1 MPKVHCKPCL
11 TSGLFAIAFSVLAF
25 FALTFVLVAT
35 VSRPAA
41 AQAIPLPPP
50 PQAPPASSTGPTSNT
65 DVAPSPNNSNS
76 NDQGPDQSIETLKV
90 NVEVVQL
97 FFNVKDKH
105 GALIPNLNKDSF
117 DIFEDG
123 KPQTIKYFKA
133 ESDLPLTL
141 GILIDSSGSQA
152 RVLDME
158 KTVGGS
164 FLESTLRTKDEA
176 FVISF
181 DLDIDL
187 LQDFTNSISRL
198 KHALNE
204 AKINTGGVS
213 CAGGPIGPQGPI
225 PCSSSGPRGT
235 ALYDAVYLAS
245 HDELS
250 HEVGRKA
257 MILLTDGED
266 QGSRL
271 KIKDAIEA
279 AQKADAICYVLL
291 IADRGFYGFGGMGY
305 SGDSDMKKLTQET
318 GGRVIEVGNKI
329 DKLRQA
335 FDQISAELRSQ
346 YNVGYV
352 RPTAFATDH
361 SARSRS
367 NRSRVIIK
375 SRPAAVTTPH
385 QGTKTRRED
394 LRRDSRLR
402 LSRPSVARQPLL
414 ELHATYCA

>member
-1 MPKVHCKPCL
+1 MIKTQISKPHRK
-11 TSGLFAIAFSVLAF
+11 
-25 FALTFVLVAT
+25 
-35 VSRPAA
+35 SRPASLWLTLAIVLIFSLSALAQNA
-41 AQAIPLPPP
+41 ASP
-50 PQAPPASSTGPTSNT
+50 STSNQQ
-65 DVAPSPNNSNS
+65 ANPG
-76 NDQGPDQSIETLKV
+76 DQDAAATVKI

-105 GALIPNLNKDSF
+105 GALIPNLTKDNF

-123 KPQTIKYFKA
+123 AAQTIKYFKA

-141 GILIDSSGSQA
+141 GILLDTSGSQL

-158 KTVGGS
+158 KEVGGS
-164 FLESTLRTKDEA
+164 FLESTLRPKDEA

-181 DLDIDL
+181 GADIDL
-187 LQDFTNSISRL
+187 LQDFTSSISRL
-198 KHALNE
+198 KRALNE
-204 AKINTGGVS
+204 AKMNAGAVG

-225 PCSSSGPRGT
+225 PCSSTGPRGT

-266 QGSRL
+266 EGSKL

-291 IADRGFYGFGGMGY
+291 IADRGIHGWGGPYTGP
-305 SGDSDMKKLTQET
+305 SDMKKLTQET

-329 DKLRQA
+329 DKLREA
-335 FDQISAELRSQ
+335 FDQISQELRSQ
-346 YNVGYV
+346 YNIGYT
-352 RPTAFATDH
+352 PTNTNRDGGFRKVEIKPKQGDYKIQ
-361 SARSRS
+361 ARSGYYA
-367 NRSRVIIK
+367 I
-375 SRPAAVTTPH
+375 P
-385 QGTKTRRED
+385 
-394 LRRDSRLR
+394 
-402 LSRPSVARQPLL
+402 RQQ
-414 ELHATYCA
+414 E